1 MAAARALGTDGNG
14 EGCTNKWQEALAVT
28 QLLEDR
34 HQGKSGVP
42 TSVTQK

>member
-14 EGCTNKWQEALAVT
+14 EGCTNKWEEALEVT
-28 QLLEDR
+28 QLDEDR
-34 HQGKSGVP
+34 HQDTSGVP